1 MKAEEIIS
9 PIDQY
14 VVDFVMKLRSDHKL
28 SQTDIG
34 NIIEVSR
41 SYIADIENPNRNGKY
56 NLTHINKLADYFN
69 LSPREFLPMKAIY
82 KKQKLYQKST
92 NKG

>member
-1 MKAEEIIS
+1 MDTIDIIS

-14 VVDFVMKLRSDHKL
+14 VIDFVIKLRSDHKL

-41 SYIADIENPNRNGKY
+41 SYIADIENPKRIGKY
-56 NLTHINKLADYFN
+56 NLTHINQLADYFN
-69 LSPREFLPMKAIY
+69 LSPRDFLPAKAIY
-82 KKQKLYQKST
+82 KKQKKT
-92 NKG
+92 KNG